1 MRVLSSLIESDD
13 GEIVRG
19 SLTFNLHYVS
29 RMKWVQA
36 RNVQV
41 RGFHQTKI
49 TSNIHWQV
57 KCYIQFSVTSAGFY
71 SSDIRVSQYA
81 PWMSEPDWVLCSENI
96 KQFNPNK
103 NNTTGGLL
111 MPVCL
116 ASERNFFREW
126 NIYAVLRVR
135 ARLDEWGGRN
145 EKGVNGPE
153 HFDIDTSW
161 HCVTDSFCDA
171 LLNLI

>member
-57 KCYIQFSVTSAGFY
+57 KCYIQFSVTSAGF

-81 PWMSEPDWVLCSENI
+81 PWMSETDWVLRSENI

-103 NNTTGGLL
+103 NITTGGLL
-111 MPVCL
+111 MLVCL
-116 ASERNFFREW
+116 TVPSERAKLFSRVKYLCGF
-126 NIYAVLRVR
+126 ASPGSSGRVR
-135 ARLDEWGGRN
+135 GAERKRCER
-145 EKGVNGPE
+145 
-153 HFDIDTSW
+153 SW
-161 HCVTDSFCDA
+161 TFRYRHIVT
-171 LLNLI
+171 LRYR